1 MKKSSEN
8 FSDCRET
15 RQVHRSALSDPR
27 FRRYYPVSWFSSLGA
42 WVLRF
47 LLGWSAWE
55 LTHSATWVGLVG
67 ALMLAPALLLS
78 PWFGILSD
86 RVNPRQGLRLSMLI
100 HSAITLTGAVASWS
114 GWYDRTALLI
124 LAATLGVAT
133 SLHSPMRLAL
143 VPLLVPREALPSAV
157 GYSAMSFNIARMVGP
172 ALGAALVAQANISAA
187 WMVAMLLFMGSF
199 WGLSRL
205 AVERDAP
212 AGPPTSYTDQLVAGF
227 RHLLQR
233 TDLRLLLALTALNGL
248 LGRTIIELLPALSGQ
263 ILQGGSADL
272 AVLVAMA
279 GLGSVLG
286 GLLVSRQAADLS
298 RLLTLVCVA
307 IALAALSLI
316 SLRWFTGLTGLAVWI
331 SGLSVVTTIAGTGS
345 QTLIQLTAKSEY
357 RGRVMSVWTMLAVG
371 APALGAALLGAG
383 VDGFGFSRVSLVAG
397 AVGVCLVAGL
407 YARRSDVLTS
417 DNP

>member
-1 MKKSSEN
+1 
-8 FSDCRET
+8 
-15 RQVHRSALSDPR
+15 
-27 FRRYYPVSWFSSLGA
+27 
-42 WVLRF
+42 
-47 LLGWSAWE
+47 
-55 LTHSATWVGLVG
+55 
-67 ALMLAPALLLS
+67 
-78 PWFGILSD
+78 
-86 RVNPRQGLRLSMLI
+86 
-100 HSAITLTGAVASWS
+100 
-114 GWYDRTALLI
+114 
-124 LAATLGVAT
+124 
-133 SLHSPMRLAL
+133 
-143 VPLLVPREALPSAV
+143 
-157 GYSAMSFNIARMVGP
+157 
-172 ALGAALVAQANISAA
+172 
-187 WMVAMLLFMGSF
+187 
-199 WGLSRL
+199 
-205 AVERDAP
+205 
-212 AGPPTSYTDQLVAGF
+212 
-227 RHLLQR
+227 
-233 TDLRLLLALTALNGL
+233 LLALTALNGL

-357 RGRVMSVWTMLAVG
+357 RGRVMSVWTMLAMG

>member
-1 MKKSSEN
+1 MKKASEN

-86 RVNPRQGLRLSMLI
+86 RVNPQQGLRLSMVI
-100 HSAITLTGAVASWS
+100 HSAITLTGAIATWS

-172 ALGAALVAQANISAA
+172 ALGATLVAQVNISAA
-187 WMVAMLLFMGSF
+187 WCVAMLLFMVSF
-199 WGLSRL
+199 WGLSQL
-205 AVERDAP
+205 TVERDTP
-212 AGPPTSYTDQLVAGF
+212 AGPSTSYLDQLVAGF
-227 RHLLQR
+227 RHLLER

-263 ILQGGSADL
+263 VLRGGSADL

-286 GLLVSRQAADLS
+286 GLLVSRQAADLG
-298 RLLTLVCVA
+298 RLLTLVCMA
-307 IALAALSLI
+307 ISLAALSLI
-316 SLRWFTGLTGLAVWI
+316 SLQWFTGLTGLAVWV
-331 SGLSVVTTIAGTGS
+331 SSLSVVTTIAGTGS

-357 RGRVMSVWTMLAVG
+357 RGRVMSVWTMLAMG

-397 AVGVCLVAGL
+397 SLGICLVAGL
-407 YARRSDVLTS
+407 YARRSGVLTP